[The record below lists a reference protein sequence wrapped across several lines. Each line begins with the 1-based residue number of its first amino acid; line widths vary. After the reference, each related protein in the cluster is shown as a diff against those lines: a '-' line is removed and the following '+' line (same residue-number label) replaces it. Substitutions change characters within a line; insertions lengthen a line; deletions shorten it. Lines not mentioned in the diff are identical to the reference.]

1 MLPDGSDPKPAEFNP
16 KIPNREHEPQRPPSR
31 HKATLKYHQIKCAIC
46 NHAERD
52 AIEEAFLDWTRP
64 GELAREFDLG
74 HRTVVY
80 RHAHAL
86 GLFKKRAHNARFALG
101 LLLEQSDVVK
111 PTGNEIIR
119 AVRAFSCIDEY
130 GKWTDPP
137 RRLIVTHLDAKGN
150 ELPAD
155 KGSSD
160 WRLAHT
166 PQSAPGA
173 EERLAAEEFV
183 APGASPNDEKPP
195 DAAESIATQISQ
207 ANP

>member
-1 MLPDGSDPKPAEFNP
+1 MLPDGSDPKPAEFNSKVP
-16 KIPNREHEPQRPPSR
+16 DREHEPQGPPSR
-31 HKATLKYHQIKCAIC
+31 HKATLKYHQIKCGIC
-46 NHAERD
+46 NHPDRD
-52 AIEEAFLDWTRP
+52 AIEEAFLGWIRP
-64 GELAREFDLG
+64 GELAREFELG

-86 GLFKKRAHNARFALG
+86 GLFKKRAYNARFALG

-150 ELPAD
+150 GLPAD
-155 KGSSD
+155 KVSSD
-160 WRLAHT
+160 WRLART
-166 PQSAPGA
+166 PHSAPGA
-173 EERLAAEEFV
+173 EERLAAKEFL
-183 APGASPNDEKPP
+183 APSAFLNDEKSPG
-195 DAAESIATQISQ
+195 AAESIATQISQ
-207 ANP
+207 QNR